1 MKNIISQ
8 LEISSMKLILRKIP
22 IFGGF
27 DDDQLYK
34 IFSVLE
40 EVRYTEGDFIFKRG
54 EAPTHI
60 YLILKGKVQ
69 FVKKTKKNY
78 HMIFEFGEGDCIGEA
93 SVIGLYPHTLSA
105 IAAEDVEL
113 VIISKNSLLNF
124 YEIDKELFS
133 HLMLNICREIS
144 RKLSMT
150 NDLLLHYIDKSNNF
164 E

>member
-1 MKNIISQ
+1 MKNIISY

-40 EVRYTEGDFIFKRG
+40 EVRYTKGAFIFKRG
-54 EAPTHI
+54 DAPTHI
-60 YLILKGKVQ
+60 YLILKGKVR
-69 FVKKTKKNY
+69 FVEKND
-78 HMIFEFGEGDCIGEA
+78 HTIFEFGEGECIGED
-93 SVIGLYPHTLSA
+93 SVIGLNPHTLSA

-113 VIISKNSLLNF
+113 AIISKNSMLNF
-124 YEIDKELFS
+124 YETDKELFS
-133 HLMLNICREIS
+133 HLMLNISREIS

-150 NDLLLHYIDKSNNF
+150 NDLLLQYINKTHNF